1 MWIRWTLLLSILVAR
16 CGTESECSPHA
27 LSSISLKIFDKK
39 NVKCETKTAPDE
51 LCSIRFLWPTSVTC
65 IRPDNGLP
73 SPWTSRSSAKEYALG
88 AWRCQSDRSW
98 VQYSS
103 MVCEGNQTA
112 CETLVKDSC
121 HAEFD
126 PSMALAYV
134 LLLVIGI
141 ILVFGCIC
149 CTAAFGYI
157 VHCMCSYGNDR
168 RYNVY
173 SRFP

>member
-1 MWIRWTLLLSILVAR
+1 
-16 CGTESECSPHA
+16 
-27 LSSISLKIFDKK
+27 
-39 NVKCETKTAPDE
+39 
-51 LCSIRFLWPTSVTC
+51 
-65 IRPDNGLP
+65 
-73 SPWTSRSSAKEYALG
+73 
-88 AWRCQSDRSW
+88 
-98 VQYSS
+98 